1 MSFGLDLL
9 GHVHLVKADDSLLEL
24 LVVSDVVQCIV
35 YLIFELLL
43 LLFLSLQD
51 LAQVTVLTNQP
62 THPHSQILNNQTQV
76 HKDSLE
82 MSLLLLHLICLLL
95 ELVDSVASWPNITLQ
110 LLDLVIKHKLELLQF
125 LSLLL

>member
-1 MSFGLDLL
+1 M
-9 GHVHLVKADDSLLEL
+9 H
-24 LVVSDVVQCIV
+24 
-35 YLIFELLL
+35 LIFELLL
-43 LLFLSLQD
+43 LLFLSLKN

-82 MSLLLLHLICLLL
+82 VSLLLLHLICLLL

-110 LLDLVIKHKLELLQF
+110 LLDLVIEHKLELL
-125 LSLLL
+125 